1 MSVRRLTAT
10 PNLFVA
16 GILLIQTITHLFW
29 LTISAH
35 SGQVAIPYM
44 MNRGLTLFGSLLEQH
59 APATSYIA
67 ALAQR
72 LLPFEPVDTVRLL
85 NTGLVLLISVL
96 IYVTARRLTSGSALA
111 GGAALLTWFLWE
123 PVFGNVMFYFNTVMG
138 FFILVALGVWL
149 ALHERRPILAALL
162 TGLLLG
168 AATLGK
174 QHAWGEV
181 ILFGAGLFL
190 LPTTAARGRQ
200 LAVYA
205 LGVAVLPLLLI
216 AVMIAQ
222 GTLDQ
227 YVYWNWT
234 FNLSGLMPNELPTG
248 DFLRKVLLS
257 AAFVPAFVLL
267 TARQTERRA
276 WIMTGLAGIGG
287 SLPMLPRFG
296 EVSAMGMLPFAAIMS
311 GAVIGTWL
319 RGHDLRRMFRPSTL
333 RRLTTSQSVLLSLLV
348 VTGFSVLWAVGA
360 PYLKHEPIP
369 AHDEFLP
376 LVEHL
381 HALSNP
387 DDTLFVLPETDSTPQ
402 LHSLSGLLPPS
413 TWIKGWFWYLIAPTE
428 AGQMS
433 DQLLAEWSQTPP
445 TYIVYFPVLAQ
456 TGLPGIEP
464 LVAFMRDHYELVESV
479 QDIRFHGDAE
489 IYRFRHQ

>member
-1 MSVRRLTAT
+1 MSFRRPHLVQTA
-10 PNLFVA
+10 FVA
-16 GILLIQTITHLFW
+16 AVLLIQAITHLFW

-44 MNRGLTLFGSLLEQH
+44 MNRGMILFGNLLEQH

-67 ALAQR
+67 AFAQR

-85 NTGLVLLISVL
+85 NTGLVLLISILV
-96 IYVTARRLTSGSALA
+96 YQTARRLTAGSWLA
-111 GGAALLTWFLWE
+111 GNVALLTWFLWE

-138 FFILVALGVWL
+138 FFILLALGVWL
-149 ALHERRPILAALL
+149 TWHERRPFLAALL

-174 QHAWGEV
+174 QHAWGAV
-181 ILFGAGLFL
+181 IVMGAAL
-190 LPTTAARGRQ
+190 LVYAPQANRNRQ
-200 LAVYA
+200 IAVYL
-205 LGVAVLPLLLI
+205 LGVAVLPLALI

-257 AAFVPAFVLL
+257 TAFVPAFVLL
-267 TARQTERRA
+267 ANRQTERHA
-276 WIMTGLAGIGG
+276 WIMTLLAGVGG

-311 GAVIGTWL
+311 GAVIGTWW
-319 RGHDLRRMFRPSTL
+319 RGHDVRRMFRPSTL
-333 RRLTTSQSVLLSLLV
+333 RTLTTSQSVLASVLIVL
-348 VTGFSVLWAVGA
+348 GFSVVWAVGA
-360 PYLKHEPIP
+360 PYLKHEPTP

-381 HALSNP
+381 DALSET

-413 TWIKGWFWYLIAPTE
+413 TWIKGWFWYLIAPTA

-433 DQLLAEWSQTPP
+433 DQLLAEWSETPP
-445 TYIVYFPVLAQ
+445 TFIVYFPVLAQ
-456 TGLPGIEP
+456 TGSPGIEP
-464 LVAFMRDHYELVESV
+464 LADFMRDRYELVESV
-479 QDIRFHGDAE
+479 PAVRFHGDAE
-489 IYRFRHQ
+489 IYRLRQ